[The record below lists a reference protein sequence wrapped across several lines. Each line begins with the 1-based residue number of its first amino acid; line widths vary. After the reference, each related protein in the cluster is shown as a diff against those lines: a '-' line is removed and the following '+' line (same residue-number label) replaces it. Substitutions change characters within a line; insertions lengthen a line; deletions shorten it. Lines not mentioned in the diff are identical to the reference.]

1 MSRYL
6 TPARDAILQR
16 RYGAKGQKPRL
27 IAIVWPREV
36 GGALQVLQG
45 HACQSK
51 TKHGVMFNRRIRLVR
66 RLDLSSFKRSTYCPL
81 PVNPH

>member
-1 MSRYL
+1 MPRYL

-27 IAIVWPREV
+27 IAIAWPREV

-51 TKHGVMFNRRIRLVR
+51 THHGVLFNRRIRLVR
-66 RLDLSSFKRSTYCPL
+66 RLGLSAYQRARG
-81 PVNPH
+81 